1 MDNRFYKNKF
11 ILFISIALFLILI
24 LPVIDAQPY
33 NGQYIKGATYTK
45 CGLSGASCNTG
56 DTKIRAWNTGYGR
69 NFGWSET
76 ANGCTAWEGSNNRGN
91 PGCCVECQK
100 SDQFLGCFN
109 NQDQPVNLGTIPK
122 NTSFKYYSTATSDR
136 NNAVTEPD
144 TNTGACSCIS
154 GGVAGGAKC
163 CGDDSQDQFCNGNLE
178 GCFNSEYYSDPDQNQ
193 FICESC
199 TQGTWASSQCC
210 GDDNNENFCSGNNAG
225 CFNAQFFNDP
235 DSNQFICETC
245 AQGKWLNGKCCGDD
259 SLQDNFDGG
268 ANISSCYQGK
278 IILNCQQ
285 PVNNPSVLNE
295 DGRLSTCTSNEG
307 EKCSLKCSN
316 SLFCSYTGSWLPTQG
331 KTRNQAST
339 WPLDTN
345 IKTECCQQQQC
356 WNGSVCI
363 ENQFT
368 SPISKDYSGYRCI
381 NGAWKKAELLCVAED
396 CETRGYCPEAG
407 QCLVSLD
414 GNVNDNNNPSGN
426 PQCISTGQYIKDNYC
441 ESGNWTSRTKF
452 VALQLLS
459 LPAAGNYILFCDSA
473 DNALNYAKYLVGQE
487 TAENYIAGKANNF
500 CVISYENKIVF
511 GTSLNQGI
519 NDANLP
525 FLSLLGISS
534 CNEANDNNYN
544 PCDNSK
550 KAWYNKNLKTVIYSK
565 DAIDLRPLNFFES
578 FVNFLKSPFTTIA
591 NLIKG
596 KVSEPPF
603 DNSYISSLKKFDK
616 LYLNRAGNKAIRGT
630 MEGLQFKN
638 MLIEYQSF
646 DTDICSF
653 VDKFGQTTSDA
664 GSGIVCRKDGN
675 NYYVLAQGS
684 TFTTL
689 NPNIIWT
696 DLTSSLRIR

>member
-56 DTKIRAWNTGYGR
+56 DAKIRAWNTGYGR

-178 GCFNSEYYSDPDQNQ
+178 GCFNSEYYSDPDSNQ

-199 TQGTWASSQCC
+199 T
-210 GDDNNENFCSGNNAG
+210 
-225 CFNAQFFNDP
+225 
-235 DSNQFICETC
+235 
-245 AQGKWLNGKCCGDD
+245 QGKWLNGKCCGDD

-356 WNGSVCI
+356 
-363 ENQFT
+363 
-368 SPISKDYSGYRCI
+368 
-381 NGAWKKAELLCVAED
+381 
-396 CETRGYCPEAG
+396 
-407 QCLVSLD
+407 
-414 GNVNDNNNPSGN
+414 
-426 PQCISTGQYIKDNYC
+426 
-441 ESGNWTSRTKF
+441 
-452 VALQLLS
+452 
-459 LPAAGNYILFCDSA
+459 
-473 DNALNYAKYLVGQE
+473 
-487 TAENYIAGKANNF
+487 
-500 CVISYENKIVF
+500 
-511 GTSLNQGI
+511 
-519 NDANLP
+519 
-525 FLSLLGISS
+525 
-534 CNEANDNNYN
+534 
-544 PCDNSK
+544 
-550 KAWYNKNLKTVIYSK
+550 
-565 DAIDLRPLNFFES
+565 
-578 FVNFLKSPFTTIA
+578 
-591 NLIKG
+591 
-596 KVSEPPF
+596 
-603 DNSYISSLKKFDK
+603 
-616 LYLNRAGNKAIRGT
+616 
-630 MEGLQFKN
+630 
-638 MLIEYQSF
+638 
-646 DTDICSF
+646 
-653 VDKFGQTTSDA
+653 
-664 GSGIVCRKDGN
+664 
-675 NYYVLAQGS
+675 
-684 TFTTL
+684 
-689 NPNIIWT
+689 
-696 DLTSSLRIR
+696 

>member
-1 MDNRFYKNKF
+1 MKKR
-11 ILFISIALFLILI
+11 FLIVFGILLLI
-24 LPVIDAQPY
+24 PLVYAGLE
-33 NGQYIKGATYTK
+33 GQCTIRQ
-45 CGLSGASCNTG
+45 SCNQG
-56 DTKIRAWNTGYGR
+56 
-69 NFGWSET
+69 ET
-76 ANGCTAWEGSNNRGN
+76 AILSASGPKNAHISKNISLNDYNVCCPGTQLATNCTDRF
-91 PGCCVECQK
+91 
-100 SDQFLGCFN
+100 DFIFN
-109 NQDQPVNLGTIPK
+109 A
-122 NTSFKYYSTATSDR
+122 NTSFSTDILRLSR
-136 NNAVTEPD
+136 P
-144 TNTGACSCIS
+144 
-154 GGVAGGAKC
+154 
-163 CGDDSQDQFCNGNLE
+163 
-178 GCFNSEYYSDPDQNQ
+178 
-193 FICESC
+193 
-199 TQGTWASSQCC
+199 
-210 GDDNNENFCSGNNAG
+210 
-225 CFNAQFFNDP
+225 FNAQVQITNFS
-235 DSNQFICETC
+235 SNIPYPEEACLSASSIIKCGYFQNQCPQDKKCVLRVSGETNAHVESCENT
-245 AQGKWLNGKCCGDD
+245 N
-259 SLQDNFDGG
+259 
-268 ANISSCYQGK
+268 Y
-278 IILNCQQ
+278 
-285 PVNNPSVLNE
+285 NN
-295 DGRLSTCTSNEG
+295 
-307 EKCSLKCSN
+307 
-316 SLFCSYTGSWLPTQG
+316 
-331 KTRNQAST
+331 
-339 WPLDTN
+339 
-345 IKTECCQQQQC
+345 
-356 WNGSVCI
+356 
-363 ENQFT
+363 
-368 SPISKDYSGYRCI
+368 
-381 NGAWKKAELLCVAED
+381 LLCCNTYFFKADLEG
-396 CETRGYCPEAG
+396 TIGYCPRQN
-407 QCLVSLD
+407 QCLKRVIGST
-414 GNVNDNNNPSGN
+414 NANNPESYECVESGDF
-426 PQCISTGQYIKDNYC
+426 TKDSFC
-441 ESGNWTSRTKF
+441 ENGNWTSRTKF